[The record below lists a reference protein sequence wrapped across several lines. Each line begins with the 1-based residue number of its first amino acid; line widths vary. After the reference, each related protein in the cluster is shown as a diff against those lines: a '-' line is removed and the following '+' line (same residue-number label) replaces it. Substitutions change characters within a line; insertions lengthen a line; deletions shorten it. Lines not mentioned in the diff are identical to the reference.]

1 MRQRGAIRI
10 ISAVLISQLLAIVGL
25 LALVNYDSIASNN
38 IGSIEER
45 RHTLS
50 NVELNEAQNNRNPLL
65 SVVALAFGIIAL
77 ILVTIQCAKKEKP
90 VKNTTAQQSNGHSV
104 TIAQPTSEQHVVN
117 PVPVVAISSPPLPP
131 PRKSLDGNTPR
142 AIRSDS
148 IADMPD
154 LIDQTLKNKPA
165 LNVSEM
171 EITVR
176 KSDVATEDIK
186 QQAQHD
192 RQGQLSKVCIA
203 WVNKHL
209 NCISEQI
216 SNITT
221 DLRNGVM
228 MIRLVQILA
237 NLRMPQYNA
246 KPFNDAQKIANLN
259 QLIKFLY
266 TVGIEINGIDGKE
279 LLNAPEN
286 VWATIILILMQSY
299 KDVRPRPRP
308 PPRTR
313 APTVD
318 VSTIPTP
325 SSRARATSRP
335 PTGVSTL
342 SSSSSA
348 RLITDPGIESPRG
361 RSTSNAGV
369 NTNRPPPVPRTSKPA
384 LTFKKAP
391 VVNNEGNIVD
401 SPKQPLTPSSPK
413 SNGTANSAPVT
424 PKSAAPKNDAPKSS
438 DLAAYGEEDKE
449 LNIDDIDLGEFGGDN
464 FDADNYFKKLASDLG
479 LKEIDSSYE
488 RVRMSILDFS
498 KKSGGGIGM
507 DRMSM
512 LFANPRMSVLD
523 FKDKDFDNLEK
534 MLLEVAGELDVDIDL

>member
-1 MRQRGAIRI
+1 MQQRGAIRI
-10 ISAVLISQLLAIVGL
+10 ITAVLISQLLVIVGL
-25 LALVNYDSIASNN
+25 LALVNYNSNTSNN
-38 IGSIEER
+38 IVSTEER
-45 RHTLS
+45 RHTLA
-50 NVELNEAQNNRNPLL
+50 NVEFDESQNNSLFT
-65 SVVALAFGIIAL
+65 VVTLAFGIIAL

-90 VKNTTAQQSNGHSV
+90 VKDAPTQQSSGPSV
-104 TIAQPTSEQHVVN
+104 TIAQPASQQQHVIN
-117 PVPVVAISSPPLPP
+117 PVPIAAVKVAPPLPP
-131 PRKSLDGNTPR
+131 PRKSFDGNTPR

-154 LIDQTLKNKPA
+154 LIDQTMKNKPA
-165 LNVSEM
+165 LNASEM

-176 KSDVATEDIK
+176 KPDVATEDIK

-192 RQGQLSKVCIA
+192 RQGQLSKVCVA
-203 WVNKHL
+203 WVNKHI
-209 NCISEQI
+209 NCISEEI

-237 NLRMPQYNA
+237 NLRMPQYHA
-246 KPFNDAQKIANLN
+246 KPFNDIQRIANLN

-266 TVGIEINGIDGKE
+266 TVGIEINGIEGKD

-286 VWATIILILMQSY
+286 VWTTIILILMQTY
-299 KDVRPRPRP
+299 KDVKPRPRP

-318 VSTIPTP
+318 VSSIPTP

-335 PTGVSTL
+335 PGSGTL
-342 SSSSSA
+342 SNSSSA

-361 RSTSNAGV
+361 AESNNGA
-369 NTNRPPPVPRTSKPA
+369 NAKRPPPVPRTSKPA
-384 LTFKKAP
+384 LTFKKSPA
-391 VVNNEGNIVD
+391 VNSDGNLVD
-401 SPKQPLTPSSPK
+401 SPKKPESPPSSNN
-413 SNGTANSAPVT
+413 SNVSAEPVT
-424 PKSAAPKNDAPKSS
+424 PKSPVNNANKTDM
-438 DLAAYGEEDKE
+438 AAYDDDKE
-449 LNIDDIDLGEFGGDN
+449 VNIDDIDLGEFGGDD
-464 FDADNYFKKLASDLG
+464 FDADNYFKKLANDLG

-523 FKDKDFDNLEK
+523 FKDKDFDNLEQ
-534 MLLEVAGELDVDIDL
+534 MLLQVAGDLNVDIDL